1 MNQKKLLPKI
11 NVEIEIDI
19 PSNIDF
25 DFDSFNIP
33 AVSVVQAFSTPED
46 AIRAFQEL
54 RSLILKKLDMDSVD
68 N

>member
-1 MNQKKLLPKI
+1 MNEKELLPKI
-11 NVEIEIDI
+11 SVEIEIDI
-19 PSNIDF
+19 PSKIEF

-54 RSLILKKLDMDSVD
+54 RSLILKKLDMDSLD
-68 N
+68 D